1 MMFVEP
7 SLKPSQLVSTSEV
20 NKEFSKI
27 KKQARSNP
35 IFVSNKN
42 QIDTVILSYDDY
54 LAMYNLAL
62 EAQEMEYYKQAGVE
76 LQAIR
81 NGTSATVALDLSGI
95 PDDGTPDAELFE

>member
-95 PDDGTPDAELFE
+95 TDDGTPDVELFE